1 MTIANTRHA
10 DQPGRLYNRAPNA
23 FFTHQNRRPLQQV
36 PSYHDLDDIPTM
48 AAHPENKA
56 CGGVTDRV
64 SPQTVTDVK
73 TFDTASYEQDIGGVS
88 IDLCLSETDD
98 EDYFLLQ
105 QQEEE
110 EVQETPQHKAFSRP
124 SRTFLPPILEER
136 RVSFKAQHVVMKIET
151 DDCSFDQRYVHQ
163 VLDSVQ
169 VWFIPHHTTY
179 SKTERSFM
187 WYSKSELACMRQR
200 ANEAKKSKRRSSRE
214 FIAQRELAQC
224 SLFPPVKSNGYP
236 TKTFGQK
243 TERSSSE
250 RRVRYEAMI
259 DAVLIEQY
267 EQRAMCLRLYGRV
280 EPGFSGIL
288 DIERLAKIYTIV
300 GKTHNA
306 MERALEKA
314 QTAIAEMNMDE
325 EDDDEL
331 STSTNAS
338 GRKRALKPPK
348 MKRSTSFNASA
359 LKVETT
365 QCLDQGIGSVFQAL
379 ISPLIEIRKGDLFLE
394 VGEELSIE
402 I

>member
-1 MTIANTRHA
+1 
-10 DQPGRLYNRAPNA
+10 
-23 FFTHQNRRPLQQV
+23 
-36 PSYHDLDDIPTM
+36 M
-48 AAHPENKA
+48 AALPEMKA

-73 TFDTASYEQDIGGVS
+73 TFDIASYEQDVGGVS
-88 IDLCLSETDD
+88 IDFCLSETDD
-98 EDYFLLQ
+98 EDYFLSQ

-110 EVQETPQHKAFSRP
+110 ELQEVPQQQTFSRP

-136 RVSFKAQHVVMKIET
+136 RVSFAAQHVVMKIET
-151 DDCSFDQRYVHQ
+151 DVCSFEQRYVHQ

-179 SKTERSFM
+179 SKTERSSM
-187 WYSKSELACMRQR
+187 WYSKSELAAMRHR
-200 ANEAKKSKRRSSRE
+200 AIEAKKSKRRSSRE
-214 FIAQRELAQC
+214 FVAQRELAQC

-236 TKTFGQK
+236 TNSFGQQG
-243 TERSSSE
+243 ERSSSE

-280 EPGFSGIL
+280 EPGFTGIL

-300 GKTHNA
+300 GKTRDA
-306 MERALEKA
+306 MDRALEKA
-314 QTAIAEMNMDE
+314 QTTIAEMNIDE
-325 EDDDEL
+325 EDDDI
-331 STSTNAS
+331 STSTTS
-338 GRKRALKPPK
+338 RGRKRALKPPK
-348 MKRSTSFNASA
+348 MKRTTSFNASA

-394 VGEELSIE
+394 VGEEMSIE